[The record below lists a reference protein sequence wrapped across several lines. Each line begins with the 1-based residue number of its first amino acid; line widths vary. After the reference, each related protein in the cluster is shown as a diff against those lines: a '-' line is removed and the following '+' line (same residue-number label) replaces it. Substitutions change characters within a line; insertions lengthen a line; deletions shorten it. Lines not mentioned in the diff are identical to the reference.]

1 MGLVPIKMTMRKNI
15 KFNDADKID
24 LRNERAINEVLQKEG
39 IYSKSHMFPIASLQ
53 FELTTHCN
61 VFCKHCYNNSGTCN
75 NIPDLMTP
83 EKWIEF
89 AKYLVDH
96 GGIFECILSGGEP
109 LLLGDVLFEV
119 MDILHDD
126 GTCFMLLTNGY
137 LLSKERVR
145 KLRKYNYHW
154 VQISIDS
161 VGPEYHNLF
170 REKKDSWEKAV
181 AGAIEVSKSGMPLKI
196 AHCVTRY
203 NINEIDNMCEF
214 AYSLGASCIT
224 VGELCFSGRATQN
237 NDLLLSSSER
247 QQLRLK
253 VQENTAKYQGKMK
266 VKTSNGIQFGL
277 KRHKKRPNSSAIIR
291 PNGDIRIDGMAPFV
305 IGNILT
311 DDFANV
317 WEDKINVCWDNPK
330 VIEYISQFND
340 DRNNK
345 FINYMDDDI
354 YI

>member
-1 MGLVPIKMTMRKNI
+1 MPMRKNI
-15 KFNDADKID
+15 KFYDTDKID
-24 LRNERAINEVLQKEG
+24 LRDERTINEVLRKEG
-39 IYSKSHMFPIASLQ
+39 MYSKSHMFPIASLQ

-61 VFCKHCYNNSGTCN
+61 VFCKHCYNNSGICN
-75 NIPDLMTP
+75 DIPDLMTS

-89 AKYLVDH
+89 AKYLVEH

-109 LLLGDVLFEV
+109 LLLGEALFEV

-137 LLSKERVR
+137 LLSEERVER
-145 KLRKYNYHW
+145 LRKYRYHW

-161 VGPEYHNLF
+161 VNSEYHDSF
-170 REKKDSWEKAV
+170 RKRKDSWKKAV
-181 AGAIEVSKSGMPLKI
+181 AGAIKVSKSGMPLKI

-214 AYSLGASCIT
+214 AYLLGASCIT
-224 VGELCFSGRATQN
+224 VGELCLSGRVAQN
-237 NDLLLSSSER
+237 KDLLLSSTER
-247 QQLRLK
+247 QQLRIK
-253 VQENTAKYQGKMK
+253 VQENAAKYRGRMK

-291 PNGDIRIDGMAPFV
+291 PNGDIRIDGMAPFI

-317 WEDKINVCWDNPK
+317 WKEKINTCWDNPK
-330 VIEYISQFND
+330 VIEYISQFED
-340 DRNNK
+340 DRNNT
-345 FINYMDDDI
+345 FINYIEDDI